1 MSAIAESVR
10 MTRYSMSCTEL
21 PLKLL
26 QRLPAT
32 GFYVRASSTDPRK
45 CLPCVH
51 LLQQPLVG
59 GRILQN
65 HLRLT
70 VHRKDQWN
78 THPSPSTGRGAS
90 GQCPAEH
97 LGFGCA

>member
-78 THPSPSTGRGAS
+78 TLLL
-90 GQCPAEH
+90 Q
-97 LGFGCA
+97 LGEELRVNVQQNTLALD